1 MTKKTRKTTAASPG
15 RTPNSQLSP
24 RLLKKVQMQGG
35 TPKAERG
42 VLEVRRSER
51 RGGPTPQMGLFQQSV
66 KGPGMGARLSSG
78 PAQELIEYGYKQE
91 IEEAH
96 FNFSHEMWNHKAHT
110 VMLCEQG
117 IMTRAAAAKILRALR
132 EIETM
137 GVKGFP
143 MDPARG
149 ELFYNIEAYVIHRAG
164 EDAGGRMH
172 TGRSRG
178 DMYVCSERMI
188 LRERILGLAGDVAD
202 LIRTILDVAS
212 RHVDTIMPGY
222 TLLQHAQ
229 PTTFAHYL
237 LSIGDRFFRDLER
250 LRETY
255 HRVNQSPMGAAI
267 STGSGFP
274 LNRERMA
281 ELLGFDGVV
290 ENTRDAAIYRDFTL
304 ESVTHAAIVASNLSA
319 LADDLNVWCTFEF
332 GMIELADA
340 YCGTSSIMPQK
351 KNPSS
356 LERIRYLSAECIGN
370 TMTVFAQL
378 KTFSEQLGDLEAT
391 GPIAWHTFDR
401 ARAALRFM
409 RGVLATLTVKTD
421 LMRARAG
428 ANFSQATQLAD
439 EIVRQRDLAFRTAH
453 RIVGKLVRT
462 CLDRDVYPA
471 DVTPAMVDEAAL
483 AVFGKPLKLSP
494 DTVRNALDVGHILM
508 CRTLLGSPGTK
519 ELQRMLRTRV
529 RRLAQEE
536 AGTNARSRGLEAAA
550 QKLDAAIRRLTR

>member
-1 MTKKTRKTTAASPG
+1 MTKKTRKTSDASP
-15 RTPNSQLSP
+15 
-24 RLLKKVQMQGG
+24 
-35 TPKAERG
+35 
-42 VLEVRRSER
+42 
-51 RGGPTPQMGLFQQSV
+51 
-66 KGPGMGARLSSG
+66 KGPGVDSRLSQG

-96 FNFSHEMWNHKAHT
+96 YNFSHEMWNHKAHT

-117 IMTRAAAAKILRALR
+117 IVTRAAAARILRALQ

-137 GVKGFP
+137 GVKRFP
-143 MDPARG
+143 MDPAKG
-149 ELFYNIEAYVIHRAG
+149 ELFYNIESYVIQRAG
-164 EDAGGRMH
+164 EDTGGRMH

-188 LRERILGLAGDVAD
+188 LRERIVGLAGDIAD

-212 RHVDTIMPGY
+212 RHVGTIMPGY

-237 LSIGDRFFRDLER
+237 LSFGDRFFRDLER

-255 HRVNQSPMGAAI
+255 RRVNQSPMGAAI
-267 STGSGFP
+267 STGSCFP

-304 ESVTHAAIVASNLSA
+304 ESVTHAAIAASNLSA
-319 LADDLNVWCTFEF
+319 LADDLNAWCTFEF

-356 LERIRYLSAECIGN
+356 LERIRYLSAECLGN

-391 GPIAWHTFDR
+391 GPVAWRTFDR

-439 EIVRQRDLAFRTAH
+439 EIVKQRDLAFRTAH

-462 CLDRDVYPA
+462 CLERGVAPA
-471 DVTPAMVDEAAL
+471 AVTPAMVDDAAL
-483 AVFGKPLKLSP
+483 AILGKPLKLSP
-494 DTVRNALDVGHILM
+494 ETVRNALDVGHILKS
-508 CRTLLGSPGTK
+508 RTMLGSPGTK
-519 ELQRMLRTRV
+519 EVQRMLRARV

-536 AGTNARSRGLEAAA
+536 KLLDGRSRALEAAG
-550 QKLDAAIRRLTR
+550 QKLDVIVRRLTR

>member
-1 MTKKTRKTTAASPG
+1 MTKTMHKVGRSQPPG
-15 RTPNSQLSP
+15 
-24 RLLKKVQMQGG
+24 
-35 TPKAERG
+35 
-42 VLEVRRSER
+42 
-51 RGGPTPQMGLFQQSV
+51 
-66 KGPGMGARLSSG
+66 KGPGVGSRLSQG

-96 FNFSHEMWNHKAHT
+96 YNFSHEMWNHKAHT

-117 IMTRAAAAKILRALR
+117 IVAKAAAARILRALR
-132 EIETM
+132 EIEAM
-137 GVKGFP
+137 GVKRFP
-143 MDPARG
+143 MDPAKG
-149 ELFYNIEAYVIHRAG
+149 ELFYNIESYVLQRAD

-188 LRERILGLAGDVAD
+188 LRERILGLASDIAD
-202 LIRTILDVAS
+202 LITIILDVAS
-212 RHVDTIMPGY
+212 RHVGTVMPGY

-237 LSIGDRFFRDLER
+237 LSFGDRFFRDLER

-255 HRVNQSPMGAAI
+255 RRVNQSPMGAAI
-267 STGSGFP
+267 STGSAFP
-274 LNRERMA
+274 LSRERMA

-319 LADDLNVWCTFEF
+319 MADDFNAWCTYEF

-356 LERIRYLSAECIGN
+356 LERIRYLAAECIGN

-391 GPIAWHTFDR
+391 GPVAWHAFDR
-401 ARAALRFM
+401 VRAALRFM
-409 RGVLATLTVKTD
+409 RGVLGTLTVKVD
-421 LMRARAG
+421 LMRQRAG
-428 ANFSQATQLAD
+428 ANFAQATQLAD
-439 EIVRQRDLAFRTAH
+439 EIVQHRDLAFRTAH

-462 CLDRDVYPA
+462 CLERGVSPA
-471 DVTPAMVDEAAL
+471 SVTPAMVDEAAL
-483 AVFGKPLKLSP
+483 ATLGKPLKLSP
-494 DTVRNALDVGHILM
+494 ETVRNALDVGHILKN
-508 CRTLLGSPGTK
+508 RTMLGSPGAR
-519 ELQRMLRTRV
+519 EVQRMLRDRHRRLAREEAWRKGRAHSLDAARQKLDVAV
-529 RRLAQEE
+529 RRLM
-536 AGTNARSRGLEAAA
+536 R
-550 QKLDAAIRRLTR
+550 